1 MAGFSLLALLDDIGA
16 VLDDVAVLSKT
27 AAKKTAGIIGD
38 DLALTAR
45 QVFGLRASREL
56 PVVFKV
62 AGGSLR
68 NKLILAPLALVVGA
82 VAPFLITPLLTVGGC
97 WLCAEG
103 AEKVVGKFFSARGRG
118 PLREISA
125 GASDA
130 AAPPGKERE
139 KASPDRD
146 APARECPAPPE
157 LDPARADLPAD
168 LEKKRIAGA
177 VRTDFVLSAE
187 IIVITLGSLPPGAS
201 LFSKAAILA
210 VVGLVMTFVV
220 YGFVACIVKLDD
232 LGFWLC
238 GGSAPGSLARKAGR
252 LLVGAAPWLM
262 RGLSVVGAAAMF
274 MVGGGIVA
282 HLPFFRPLR
291 EAVGFG
297 PVFDT
302 VLGFFV
308 GALLF
313 PVVGRLGRLFR
324 GLGKKKAVGGRGARG

>member
-130 AAPPGKERE
+130 AAPP
-139 KASPDRD
+139 
-146 APARECPAPPE
+146 E

-232 LGFWLC
+232 LGFWLG